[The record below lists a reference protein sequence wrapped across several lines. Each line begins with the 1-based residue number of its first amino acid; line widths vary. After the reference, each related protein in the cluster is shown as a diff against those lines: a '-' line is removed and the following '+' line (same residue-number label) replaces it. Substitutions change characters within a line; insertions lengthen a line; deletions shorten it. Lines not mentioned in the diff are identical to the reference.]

1 MPTSESDEDILSL
14 THVDAGY
21 GESLILHD
29 VSLAIREGKI
39 TTLIGANGAGKSTLL
54 RVVFG
59 TVRVARGEIRYGS
72 QVITEVS
79 SLDRL
84 RRGIAYSPQGRCN
97 FPGMTI
103 RENLEMGAYLR
114 SDTRVR
120 ADIEEILQ
128 LFPILRGREGDLA
141 GNLSG
146 GQQQV
151 LEMAMAL
158 MLRPKMLLIDE
169 PSIGLSPALVDQT
182 FAHVRTINQQG
193 VTVLMVEQN
202 ARRALTISDYG
213 VVLELRRIRLE
224 DTGEAILNNEEVRR
238 HYLGS
243 GSARR

>member
-1 MPTSESDEDILSL
+1 MPISESDQDILSL
-14 THVDAGY
+14 TQVDAGY
-21 GESLILHD
+21 GESLILQD
-29 VSLAIREGKI
+29 VSLTIRKGKI

-59 TVRVARGEIRYGS
+59 TVRVTRGEIRYGS

-84 RRGIAYSPQGRCN
+84 RMGIAYSPQGRCN

-120 ADIEEILQ
+120 SDIEEILQ

-182 FAHVRTINQQG
+182 FAHVQTINQQG

-213 VVLELRRIRLE
+213 VVLELGRIRLE

>member
-213 VVLELRRIRLE
+213 VVLELGRIRLE

>member
-1 MPTSESDEDILSL
+1 MRISESDQDILAL

-29 VSLAIREGKI
+29 ISLTIRKGKI

-59 TVRVARGEIRYGS
+59 TVRVTRGAIHYGS
-72 QVITEVS
+72 QVITGAS

-84 RRGIAYSPQGRCN
+84 RMGIGYSPQGRCN

-120 ADIEEILQ
+120 ADIEEVLQ
-128 LFPILRGREGDLA
+128 LFPILRGRERDLA

-158 MLRPKMLLIDE
+158 MLRPKLLLLDE

-213 VVLELRRIRLE
+213 VVLELGRIRLE
-224 DTGEAILNNEEVRR
+224 DTGEVILKNEEVRR

-243 GSARR
+243 GSAHR

>member
-1 MPTSESDEDILSL
+1 MLISESDQDILSL

-29 VSLAIREGKI
+29 VSLTIRKGKI

-54 RVVFG
+54 RVLFG
-59 TVRVARGEIRYGS
+59 TVRVSRGEIRYSG

-84 RRGIAYSPQGRCN
+84 RMGIAYSPQGRCN

-120 ADIEEILQ
+120 ADIEEVLQ
-128 LFPILRGREGDLA
+128 LFPILRGRERDLA

-158 MLRPKMLLIDE
+158 MLRPKMLLLDE

-182 FAHVRTINQQG
+182 FSHVRTINQQG

-213 VVLELRRIRLE
+213 MVLELGRIRLE
-224 DTGEAILNNEEVRR
+224 DTGQAILKNEEVRR